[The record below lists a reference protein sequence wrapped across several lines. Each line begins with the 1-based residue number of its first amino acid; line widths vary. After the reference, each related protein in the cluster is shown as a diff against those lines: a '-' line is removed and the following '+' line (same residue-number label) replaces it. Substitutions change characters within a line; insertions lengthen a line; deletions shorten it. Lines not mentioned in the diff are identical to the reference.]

1 VWLALRTTVFEQD
14 TRGLAWLAA
23 AAVVVT
29 LTIAVQQQHR
39 AAVKIADPRGGHISD
54 FDRWM
59 LMTPRF
65 LHDHADYINDDLP
78 TPPISLIVL
87 APFAAM
93 SRPHAQFAWV
103 CAKLPAAGLV
113 FFLAAA
119 IVARAGV
126 PLTPPAIALIIAGW
140 WLAVVVDMQEGQTN
154 FLALMPL
161 VAGLHLAQREHPPS
175 DLGAGA
181 LIGLGVA
188 MKVTPVIFVAFALWK
203 RRWLLAAA
211 SIVSVALWSLAVP
224 ALAFGWDQ
232 SLRWF
237 EQWTRIMIVPFVA
250 QGKVVYATSQ
260 SIPSFVLRLLTTT
273 PAFESHRG
281 GVTEGHFMN
290 VLALGDGA
298 VRQIARLI
306 TAVVGVAG
314 LWWTRRPLRT
324 LSSRRY
330 VFEIAAVSAFMLW
343 FSERTWIHHYV
354 SFILMLAAAGMVLSD
369 PAQPESAR
377 RRVRAALL
385 AFAAIT
391 FFASDAG
398 KMFGPDGIDWA
409 KAIGVYLWPSVIVTA
424 AVLRAAA
431 GPSAAGEIGEIT

>member
-1 VWLALRTTVFEQD
+1 M
-14 TRGLAWLAA
+14 RGLAWLAA
-23 AAVVVT
+23 AAVVLT

-39 AAVKIADPRGGHISD
+39 AAVKVADPRGGHISD

-65 LHDHADYINDDLP
+65 LHEHADYVNDDLP
-78 TPPISLIVL
+78 TPPISLIVF

-93 SRPHAQFAWV
+93 SRPHAQFVWV
-103 CAKLPAAGLV
+103 CAKLPAALLV

-126 PLTPPAIALIIAGW
+126 RLTPAAIAGRY
-140 WLAVVVDMQEGQTN
+140 V
-154 FLALMPL
+154 
-161 VAGLHLAQREHPPS
+161 AQRERLRS

-188 MKVTPVIFVAFALWK
+188 MKVTPVIFVAYALWK
-203 RRWLLAAA
+203 RRWLLAAS
-211 SIVSVALWSLAVP
+211 SIVSVGLWSLCVP
-224 ALAFGWDQ
+224 AVVFGWEQ

-237 EQWTRIMIVPFVA
+237 GQWARIMIVPFVA

-260 SIPSFVLRLLTTT
+260 SVPSFALRLLTMT
-273 PAFESHRG
+273 PAFESHQG
-281 GVTEGHFMN
+281 GVTEGHYMN
-290 VLALGDGA
+290 VLALDNVA
-298 VRQIARLI
+298 VRQIVR
-306 TAVVGVAG
+306 VVMAAAAAAG

-324 LSSRRY
+324 LRSRRY
-330 VFEIAAVSAFMLW
+330 VFEIAAVAAFMLW

-354 SFILMLAAAGMVLSD
+354 SFILMLAAAGMILSD

-377 RRVRAALL
+377 RPVRIALA
-385 AFAAIT
+385 AFAAIS

-398 KMFGPDGIDWA
+398 KLLGRDGIDWA
-409 KAIGVYLWPSVIVTA
+409 KAIGVYLWPSVIVTV

-431 GPSAAGEIGEIT
+431 GPSASRESGAIT

>member
-1 VWLALRTTVFEQD
+1 VFARD
-14 TRGLAWLAA
+14 VRGLAWLAA
-23 AAVVVT
+23 AAAVVT
-29 LTIAVQQQHR
+29 LTIALQQQHR
-39 AAVKIADPRGGHISD
+39 AAVKVADPRGGHISD

-65 LHDHADYINDDLP
+65 LHEHADYVNDDLP
-78 TPPISLIVL
+78 TPPISLIVF

-93 SRPHAQFAWV
+93 SRPHAQFVWA
-103 CAKLPAAGLV
+103 CAKLPAACLV

-126 PLTPPAIALIIAGW
+126 RLTPAAIALIISGW

-154 FLALMPL
+154 FLALTPL
-161 VAGLHLAQREHPPS
+161 LAGLYVAQRERPRS
-175 DLGAGA
+175 DIGAGA

-188 MKVTPVIFVAFALWK
+188 MKVTPVIFVAYALWK
-203 RRWLLAAA
+203 RRWLLAAS
-211 SIVSVALWSLAVP
+211 SIVSVGLWSLGVP
-224 ALAFGWDQ
+224 ALAFGWEQ

-237 EQWTRIMIVPFVA
+237 GQWTRIMIVPFVA

-260 SIPSFVLRLLTTT
+260 SVPSFALRLLTMT
-273 PAFESHRG
+273 PAFESHQS
-281 GVTEGHFMN
+281 GVTEGHYMN
-290 VLALGDGA
+290 VLALSNGA
-298 VRQIARLI
+298 VRQIVR
-306 TAVVGVAG
+306 VVMAAAGVAG

-330 VFEIAAVSAFMLW
+330 VFEIAAVAAFMLW

-354 SFILMLAAAGMVLSD
+354 SFILMLAAAGMILSD
-369 PAQPESAR
+369 PAQPESSR
-377 RRVRAALL
+377 RHVRIALA

-391 FFASDAG
+391 FFASDAS
-398 KMFGPDGIDWA
+398 KMFGRDGIDWA
-409 KAIGVYLWPSVIVTA
+409 KAIGVYLWPSVIVTV

-431 GPSAAGEIGEIT
+431 GPSAPREIGAIT

>member
-1 VWLALRTTVFEQD
+1 MKTTVFARD
-14 TRGLAWLAA
+14 VRGLAWLAA
-23 AAVVVT
+23 VAAAVT

-39 AAVKIADPRGGHISD
+39 AAVKVADPRGGHISD

-65 LHDHADYINDDLP
+65 LHEHADYVNDDLP
-78 TPPISLIVL
+78 TPPISLIVF
-87 APFAAM
+87 APFAAT

-103 CAKLPAAGLV
+103 CAKLPAACIV

-126 PLTPPAIALIIAGW
+126 RLTPTAIALIISGW

-154 FLALMPL
+154 FLALTPL
-161 VAGLHLAQREHPPS
+161 VAGLYLAQRERPRS

-188 MKVTPVIFVAFALWK
+188 MKVTPVIFVAYALWK
-203 RRWLLAAA
+203 RRWLLAAS
-211 SIVSVALWSLAVP
+211 SIVSVGLWSLCVP
-224 ALAFGWDQ
+224 ALAFGWEQ
-232 SLRWF
+232 TLRWF
-237 EQWTRIMIVPFVA
+237 GQWTRIMIVPFVA

-260 SIPSFVLRLLTTT
+260 SVPSFALRLLTMT
-273 PAFESHRG
+273 PAFESHQN
-281 GVTEGHFMN
+281 GVTEGHYMN
-290 VLALGDGA
+290 VLALSNGA
-298 VRQIARLI
+298 VRQIVR
-306 TAVVGVAG
+306 VVMAAAGVAG
-314 LWWTRRPLRT
+314 LLWTRRPLGT
-324 LSSRRY
+324 LRSRRY
-330 VFEIAAVSAFMLW
+330 VFEIAAVAAFMLW

-354 SFILMLAAAGMVLSD
+354 SFILMLAAAGMILSD
-369 PAQPESAR
+369 RAQPESAR
-377 RRVRAALL
+377 RPVRIALA

-398 KMFGPDGIDWA
+398 KMFGRDGIDWA
-409 KAIGVYLWPSVIVTA
+409 KAIGVYLWPSVIVTV

-431 GPSAAGEIGEIT
+431 SPSAPRDIDAIT

>member
-1 VWLALRTTVFEQD
+1 LKTTLFARD
-14 TRGLAWLAA
+14 RKGLAWFAA
-23 AAVVVT
+23 AAVVIT

-39 AAVKIADPRGGHISD
+39 AAVKVADPRGGHISD

-59 LMTPRF
+59 LMTPHL
-65 LHDHADYINDDLP
+65 LHEHADYVNDDLP
-78 TPPISLIVL
+78 TPPISLIVF
-87 APFAAM
+87 APFAGM
-93 SRPHAQFAWV
+93 SRPHAQFVWV
-103 CAKLPAAGLV
+103 CAKLPAACLV

-126 PLTPPAIALIIAGW
+126 RLTPAAVALIIAGW

-154 FLALMPL
+154 FLALTPL
-161 VAGLHLAQREHPPS
+161 VAGLYLAQRERPRS
-175 DLGAGA
+175 DIGAGA

-188 MKVTPVIFVAFALWK
+188 MKVTPVIFVAYALWK
-203 RRWLLAAA
+203 RRWLLAA
-211 SIVSVALWSLAVP
+211 SSLVSVGLWSLCVP
-224 ALAFGWDQ
+224 ALAFGWEQ
-232 SLRWF
+232 SLRWLG
-237 EQWTRIMIVPFVA
+237 QWTRIMIVPFVA
-250 QGKVVYATSQ
+250 EGKVVYATSQ
-260 SIPSFVLRLLTTT
+260 SVPSFALRLLTMT
-273 PAFESHRG
+273 PAFESHQN
-281 GVTEGHFMN
+281 GVTEGHYMN

-298 VRQIARLI
+298 VRQIVR
-306 TAVVGVAG
+306 VVMAAAGVAG

-330 VFEIAAVSAFMLW
+330 VFEIAAVAAFMLW

-377 RRVRAALL
+377 RPVRIALA

-398 KMFGPDGIDWA
+398 KMFGRDGIDWA
-409 KAIGVYLWPSVIVTA
+409 KAIGVYLWPSVIVTV

-431 GPSAAGEIGEIT
+431 GPSAPREIGALT